1 MVAKQE
7 KEERCEN
14 CTMEGT
20 KVVCDWCI
28 TKRGEIETKK
38 YFTEVDRCRD

>member
-1 MVAKQE
+1 MVTKQE

-20 KVVCDWCI
+20 KVVCSNCI
-28 TKRGEIETKK
+28 TKCGDVETKK
-38 YFTEVDRCRD
+38 FFTEVDRCQV

>member
-7 KEERCEN
+7 KEERCEC

-20 KVVCDWCI
+20 KIVCDNCI
-28 TKRGEIETKK
+28 TMRGKIETKK
-38 YFTEVDRCRD
+38 YFTEVN

>member
-1 MVAKQE
+1 MVSKQE

-20 KVVCDWCI
+20 KVVCDGCI

-38 YFTEVDRCRD
+38 YFTEVD